1 MRDRRTQILLQS
13 KIKTLPEITALA
25 RELREAGRKIVFTNG
40 CFDILHYG
48 HAFYLQ
54 EAAALGDVLIVG
66 VNSDVSV
73 RRLKGESRPV
83 IRQEYRSAMVAALQ
97 SVDFVVL
104 FEEDT
109 PYELIKAVKP
119 DVLVKGGDWRKEEIV
134 GFDLVEAGGGKVAS
148 LDFVDGFSTSSL
160 IDKIIRSCPKR

>member
-1 MRDRRTQILLQS
+1 MRDRRAQALLQS

-25 RELREAGRKIVFTNG
+25 GELREAGRKIVFTNG

-48 HAFYLQ
+48 HALYLQ

-66 VNSDVSV
+66 VNGDASV
-73 RRLKGESRPV
+73 RRLKGASRPV
-83 IRQEYRSAMVAALQ
+83 VRQEYRSAMVAALQ

-109 PYELIKAVKP
+109 PYELIKAVNP

-134 GFDLVEAGGGKVAS
+134 GSDGVEAGGGKVAA

-160 IDKIIRSCPKR
+160 IDQIIRSCHKR